1 MSRVELLTST
11 EAAEMLRVSK
21 VTLLRRTRKG
31 WIPHR
36 KLSAR
41 QIVYVRSEIETFI
54 TLKAAGR
61 RLEEVR

>member
-1 MSRVELLTST
+1 MSRVELLTSA
-11 EAAEMLRVSK
+11 EAALMLRVSK
-21 VTLLRRTRKG
+21 VTLLRRTRRG
-31 WIPHR
+31 GIPHR